1 MGFNLVEIWHTMGS
15 LSKLVAIS
23 LVAMAVLV
31 LGVVIE
37 RSFAMARGTAQS
49 RAFAKEAAPAI
60 DRGDWQAVVD
70 LAKNYAHSPLAR
82 LLGGGARHY
91 LSFVE
96 AQDGTRVSYRSAPPH
111 EKGAGLDPVEATRR
125 ELARGAETVGAELRT
140 GMGMLA
146 SIGSI
151 TPFVGL
157 FGTVVGII
165 TAFQGIAKSGSS
177 GLGAVS
183 AGIAEALV
191 MTAFGLLVAIPAVL
205 LFNYLNGK
213 IDGVERKLTTATG
226 EFLDNL
232 EHYHGSDSGVH
243 ERRAA

>member
-1 MGFNLVEIWHTMGS
+1 
-15 LSKLVAIS
+15 
-23 LVAMAVLV
+23 MAVLV

-37 RSFAMARGTAQS
+37 RSYAMARGAGQS
-49 RAFAKEAAPAI
+49 REFAKQAAPAL
-60 DRGDWQAVVD
+60 DRGEWQAIVD
-70 LAKNYAHSPLAR
+70 LAQAYAHSPLAQ
-82 LLGGGARHY
+82 LLRAGAQRY
-91 LSFVE
+91 LTFAE
-96 AQDGTRVSYRSAPPH
+96 LEDRSGL
-111 EKGAGLDPVEATRR
+111 GAVEATRR
-125 ELARGAETVGAELRT
+125 EMARRLESLGAELRA

-213 IDGVERKLTTATG
+213 LDAVERNLTMATG

-232 EHYHGSDSGVH
+232 EHYHGGERRSY

>member
-1 MGFNLVEIWHTMGS
+1 MGFNLIEIWHTRGG
-15 LSKLVAIS
+15 LSKFVALS
-23 LVAMAVLV
+23 LAVMAALV

-37 RSFAMARGTAQS
+37 RSYAMARGNARS
-49 RAFAKEAAPAI
+49 REFARKATEPLE
-60 DRGDWQAVVD
+60 RGDWQGLAD
-70 LAKNYAHSPLAR
+70 LAKTYAQSPLAR
-82 LLGGGARHY
+82 LLGAGVRRYLTFSDSDEGSGLGA
-91 LSFVE
+91 
-96 AQDGTRVSYRSAPPH
+96 
-111 EKGAGLDPVEATRR
+111 VEATRR
-125 ELARGAETVGAELRT
+125 ELARRSEAVGAELRA

-183 AGIAEALV
+183 AGIAEALI

-213 IDGVERKLTTATG
+213 IDAVERNLTTAAG

-232 EHYHGSDSGVH
+232 EHYHGGESRAH

>member
-1 MGFNLVEIWHTMGS
+1 MGFNLIEIWHTMGF
-15 LSKLVAIS
+15 LSKLVAVS
-23 LVAMAVLV
+23 LAVMAVLV

-37 RSFAMARGTAQS
+37 RSYAMARGAAQS
-49 RAFAKEAAPAI
+49 REFAKKGAPAI
-60 DRGDWQAVVD
+60 ETGDWQALVD
-70 LAKNYAHSPLAR
+70 LAKGYGHSPLAR
-82 LLGGGARHY
+82 LLGAGARHY
-91 LSFVE
+91 LTFAE
-96 AQDGTRVSYRSAPPH
+96 PA
-111 EKGAGLDPVEATRR
+111 KGSGLGAVEATRR
-125 ELARGAETVGAELRT
+125 ELARRAETVSAELRT

-183 AGIAEALV
+183 AGIAEALI

-205 LFNYLNGK
+205 IFNYLNGK
-213 IDGVERKLTTATG
+213 IDGVERKLTTASG

-232 EHYHGSDSGVH
+232 EHYHGSDSGIH
-243 ERRAA
+243 DRRAA

>member
-1 MGFNLVEIWHTMGS
+1 MGFNLVEIWHTMGP
-15 LSKLVAIS
+15 LSKFVALS
-23 LVAMAVLV
+23 LAAMAVLV

-37 RSFAMARGTAQS
+37 RSYAMARGAARS
-49 RAFAKEAAPAI
+49 REFARRASEPLE
-60 DRGDWQAVVD
+60 RGDWQGLAE
-70 LAKNYAHSPLAR
+70 LAKGYATSSPLAK
-82 LLGGGARHY
+82 LLGA
-91 LSFVE
+91 
-96 AQDGTRVSYRSAPPH
+96 GTRRYLTFSETEDGSGL
-111 EKGAGLDPVEATRR
+111 GAVEATRR
-125 ELARGAETVGAELRT
+125 ELARRAEAVGAELRA

-183 AGIAEALV
+183 AGIAEALI

-213 IDGVERKLTTATG
+213 IDAVERGLTAAAG

-232 EHYHGSDSGVH
+232 EHYHGG
-243 ERRAA
+243 EARAHQR

>member
-1 MGFNLVEIWHTMGS
+1 MGFNLIEIWHTMGA
-15 LSKLVAIS
+15 LSKFVALS
-23 LVAMAVLV
+23 LAVMAALV

-37 RSFAMARGTAQS
+37 RSYAMARGTARS
-49 RAFAKEAAPAI
+49 REFARKAVEPLE
-60 DRGDWQAVVD
+60 RGDWQG
-70 LAKNYAHSPLAR
+70 LAELANSYAQSPLAR
-82 LLGGGARHY
+82 LLGAGVRRY
-91 LSFVE
+91 LSFAE
-96 AQDGTRVSYRSAPPH
+96 SGDDSGL
-111 EKGAGLDPVEATRR
+111 GAVEATRR
-125 ELARGAETVGAELRT
+125 ELARRTEMVGAELRA

-183 AGIAEALV
+183 AGIAEALI

-213 IDGVERKLTTATG
+213 IDAVERNLTTATG

-232 EHYHGSDSGVH
+232 EHYHGGESRAH
-243 ERRAA
+243 APRAA

>member
-15 LSKLVAIS
+15 LSKLVALS
-23 LVAMAVLV
+23 LVVMAVLV
-31 LGVVIE
+31 VGVVIE
-37 RSFAMARGTAQS
+37 RSYAMARGAAQS
-49 RAFAKEAAPAI
+49 REFAKKAAPSI
-60 DRGDWQAVVD
+60 ELGDWRSVVD
-70 LAKNYAHSPLAR
+70 LAKSYAQSPLAR
-82 LLGGGARHY
+82 LLAGGAQRY
-91 LSFVE
+91 LSFSESDKKESGLDAVE
-96 AQDGTRVSYRSAPPH
+96 AA
-111 EKGAGLDPVEATRR
+111 RR
-125 ELARGAETVGAELRT
+125 ELARGAEAAGAELRT

-183 AGIAEALV
+183 AGIAEALI
-191 MTAFGLLVAIPAVL
+191 MTAFGLMVAIPAVL

-213 IDGVERKLTTATG
+213 IDGVERKLTAASG

-232 EHYHGSDSGVH
+232 EHHHGSDSGVI
-243 ERRAA
+243 RRAA

>member
-1 MGFNLVEIWHTMGS
+1 MGFNLVEIWHAMGF
-15 LSKLVAIS
+15 LSKFIAVS
-23 LVAMAVLV
+23 LAAMAVLV

-37 RSFAMARGTAQS
+37 RSYALARGTAES
-49 RAFAKEAAPAI
+49 RAFAKRASPAI
-60 DRGDWQAVVD
+60 ESGDFQALAD
-70 LAKNYAHSPLAR
+70 LVKEYAHSPLAR
-82 LLGGGARHY
+82 LLGAGARRY
-91 LSFVE
+91 LTFSELDASSGLGAVE
-96 AQDGTRVSYRSAPPH
+96 AA
-111 EKGAGLDPVEATRR
+111 RR
-125 ELARGAETVGAELRT
+125 ELARGAETEGAGLRT

-183 AGIAEALV
+183 AGIAEALI

-213 IDGVERKLTTATG
+213 IDAVERKLATASG

-232 EHYHGSDSGVH
+232 EHYHGGESRIH